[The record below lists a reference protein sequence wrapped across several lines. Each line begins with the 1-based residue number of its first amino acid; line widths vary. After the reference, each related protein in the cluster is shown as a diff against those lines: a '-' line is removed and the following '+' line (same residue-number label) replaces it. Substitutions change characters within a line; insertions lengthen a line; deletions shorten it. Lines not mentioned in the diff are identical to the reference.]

1 MRLRRTFLLMTIVA
15 SLLECTACGPY
26 SLRPW
31 IEKKNAIREQ
41 KLMGSWVGVDENKKV
56 FRIRFIPT
64 TGGSYK
70 VKLFNPGEKSA
81 LLNATLGR
89 IGDAYYLDY
98 VIRDDPKEGNGSCC
112 SCMHQLA
119 QLEIGQDKLS
129 IRLLDAGKLEAVL
142 NKPGTKGIEFVKVKQ
157 GEGWLKWNDLLI
169 VSQTKEI
176 QNFCSR
182 TAGTPISGTILSN

>member
-1 MRLRRTFLLMTIVA
+1 MAMVA
-15 SLLECTACGPY
+15 SLFECTACGPY

-31 IEKKNAIREQ
+31 IGKKDAIREQ

-81 LLNATLGR
+81 LLNATLDR
-89 IGDAYYLDY
+89 IGDAYYLDS

-157 GEGWLKWNDLLI
+157 GEDWLKWNDLLI

>member
-1 MRLRRTFLLMTIVA
+1 
-15 SLLECTACGPY
+15 
-26 SLRPW
+26 
-31 IEKKNAIREQ
+31 
-41 KLMGSWVGVDENKKV
+41 
-56 FRIRFIPT
+56 
-64 TGGSYK
+64 
-70 VKLFNPGEKSA
+70 
-81 LLNATLGR
+81 
-89 IGDAYYLDY
+89 
-98 VIRDDPKEGNGSCC
+98 
-112 SCMHQLA
+112 MHQLA

-157 GEGWLKWNDLLI
+157 GEDWLKWNDLLI